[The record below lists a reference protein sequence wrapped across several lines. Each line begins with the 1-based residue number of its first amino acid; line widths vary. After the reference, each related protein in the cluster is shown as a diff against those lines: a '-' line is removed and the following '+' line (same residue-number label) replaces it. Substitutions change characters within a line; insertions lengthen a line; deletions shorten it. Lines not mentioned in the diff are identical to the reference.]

1 MPADKHDEPKYL
13 SADDMRSW
21 LGEEVRSV
29 LKECELRVRDATA
42 FTTAYA
48 AGELTPE
55 EAHER
60 LSRYGERWHDPL
72 NGIHASSHKTDDD
85 ILAAMDEAERSRR
98 SFLERVDRE
107 GARRRTSRPDR

>member
-1 MPADKHDEPKYL
+1 MAANEHGKAEHL

-21 LGEEVRSV
+21 LGEEIRNV

-48 AGELTPE
+48 AGELTPK
-55 EAHER
+55 EAHKR

-72 NGIHASSHKTDDD
+72 NGIQASSYKTDDQ
-85 ILAAMDEAERSRR
+85 ILAAMDKAGQSRR
-98 SFLERVDRE
+98 SFLEKVDRKA
-107 GARRRTSRPDR
+107 ARSRGSEHDR